1 MAVPQIQNV
10 GLEIGSTTYWTTDHA
25 RRGDFYLSLHGE
37 AFRLLVPPSK
47 ETEVG
52 ECRSAV
58 EVIISRGPWPQI
70 GKSDGLEILFEDRSD
85 SPYSILLRRDAAD
98 HLPRDTE
105 RDQPG
110 EPPRW
115 RLAVWTRAGKV
126 LELPCRYRTVKRIPC
141 LKAWEESPTGDK
153 RPARGPVSN

>member
-1 MAVPQIQNV
+1 MAVPEMQND
-10 GLEIGSTTYWTTDHA
+10 GGEIGSTTYWTTDDA
-25 RRGDFYLSLHGE
+25 RRGEFRLSLHGG

-47 ETEVG
+47 EAEIA
-52 ECRSAV
+52 EWRSAV

-85 SPYSILLRRDAAD
+85 APYSILLRRDAAD

-110 EPPRW
+110 EPHRW
-115 RLAVWTRAGKV
+115 RFAVWTRAGKA
-126 LELPCRYRTVKRIPC
+126 LELPCRYRAVPRIPW
-141 LKAWEESPTGDK
+141 LKAWEESPAGDE
-153 RPARGPVSN
+153 RPAGDPGRD